1 MCIKSSSIHFS
12 LSFFSSW
19 LFGRVF
25 VWCCG
30 GRKKKEAS
38 CVRVFK
44 RRWGNRKQ
52 SYSFCYIRDFVRGRW
67 SRLRKRNNNNDNIN
81 NIDGKKTEMVS
92 TMVVKSI
99 SIYRSSSITK
109 NDGFICSA
117 TLYRSDDKRD
127 AISDGLC
134 FIETLT
140 VQSLSFSLFFSLRL
154 DESDQ
159 QPQYRH
165 SRIQKK
171 NVDVDDFFRFVCV
184 SAECIR
190 RGIVPDPH
198 PFLRIPCIRR
208 TLVTLKEIFLFYAI
222 ATTHSESRL
231 APHIFSEFR

>member
-1 MCIKSSSIHFS
+1 
-12 LSFFSSW
+12 
-19 LFGRVF
+19 
-25 VWCCG
+25 
-30 GRKKKEAS
+30 
-38 CVRVFK
+38 
-44 RRWGNRKQ
+44 
-52 SYSFCYIRDFVRGRW
+52 
-67 SRLRKRNNNNDNIN
+67 
-81 NIDGKKTEMVS
+81 
-92 TMVVKSI
+92 MVVKSI

-208 TLVTLKEIFLFYAI
+208 TLVTLKEIFLFYMPLPPRI
-222 ATTHSESRL
+222 QNPGLHRIYFQNSDR
-231 APHIFSEFR
+231 HIQLYTAAVALLLL

>member
-1 MCIKSSSIHFS
+1 
-12 LSFFSSW
+12 
-19 LFGRVF
+19 
-25 VWCCG
+25 
-30 GRKKKEAS
+30 
-38 CVRVFK
+38 
-44 RRWGNRKQ
+44 
-52 SYSFCYIRDFVRGRW
+52 
-67 SRLRKRNNNNDNIN
+67 
-81 NIDGKKTEMVS
+81 MVS
-92 TMVVKSI
+92 TMVVKSS